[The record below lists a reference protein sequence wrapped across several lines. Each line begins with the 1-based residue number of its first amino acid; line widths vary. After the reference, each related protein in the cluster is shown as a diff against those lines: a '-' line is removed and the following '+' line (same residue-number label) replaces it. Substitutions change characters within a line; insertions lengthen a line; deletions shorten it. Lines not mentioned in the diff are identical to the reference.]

1 MQKFLSLF
9 CLLGVMACSASENAV
24 IPGIVPNSAKEKKIV
39 RVMPSNVIG
48 EVENIYLPPMKSA
61 FQARIDTGA
70 TTSSIDVTD
79 LKQFERDGDR
89 WVSFTIE
96 NRETKEKQSFEKPLS
111 KRIRIRRSGENERR
125 PIVEMDVKMGGEK
138 FKADFTLAERS
149 KFDYQALVG
158 RNILSGRAIVDVS
171 VSNTLK

>member
-1 MQKFLSLF
+1 
-9 CLLGVMACSASENAV
+9 
-24 IPGIVPNSAKEKKIV
+24 
-39 RVMPSNVIG
+39 VIG

>member
-9 CLLGVMACSASENAV
+9 CLLGVIACSTAENAV
-24 IPGIVPNSAKEKKIV
+24 VPGIVPNSAKEKKVV

-79 LKQFERDGDR
+79 LKLFERDGDT

-96 NRETKEKQSFEKPLS
+96 NRDTKEKQSFEKPLS

-171 VSNTLK
+171 ISNTLK

>member
-1 MQKFLSLF
+1 
-9 CLLGVMACSASENAV
+9 MACSASENAV
-24 IPGIVPNSAKEKKIV
+24 VPGIVPNSAKEKKIV